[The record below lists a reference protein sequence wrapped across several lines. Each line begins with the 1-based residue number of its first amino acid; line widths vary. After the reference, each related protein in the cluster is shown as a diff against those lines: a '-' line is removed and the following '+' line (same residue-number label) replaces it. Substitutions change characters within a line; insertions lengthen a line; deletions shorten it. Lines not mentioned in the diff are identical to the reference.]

1 MNIICTV
8 ADFHPTIGESGVMLA
23 SNMVSGR
30 KPSMV
35 PVRPPFCAFIELN
48 STTSMSLILV
58 VEEGFLKLGIT
69 IVRKFAV
76 PVPPIV
82 TVVEVVV

>member
-1 MNIICTV
+1 
-8 ADFHPTIGESGVMLA
+8 MLA
-23 SNMVSGR
+23 SNIVSG
-30 KPSMV
+30 KNPSMV
-35 PVRPPFCAFIELN
+35 PVRPPFYAFIELK

-58 VEEGFLKLGIT
+58 VEEGFLKFGIT

-82 TVVEVVV
+82 TVVDVVV